1 MRASQRP
8 IDVYGLIGDC
18 RTGALVSRNG
28 SIDWLCLPNFDSP
41 SIFARLL
48 DPVAGG
54 YFSIRPRD
62 PFTSKHQYL
71 ERTCILETIF
81 EARSGEGRIL
91 DLMPI
96 LDDTRG
102 ISP

>member
-1 MRASQRP
+1 VSASGEAAPPP
-8 IDVYGLIGDC
+8 IDDYGLIGDC

-54 YFSIRPRD
+54 CFSIQPTMN
-62 PFTSKHQYL
+62 PQALQMLAAALSN
-71 ERTCILETIF
+71 
-81 EARSGEGRIL
+81 
-91 DLMPI
+91 
-96 LDDTRG
+96 
-102 ISP
+102 